1 MAPDAGGGVIEI
13 RSAAPADRDAIVGV
27 ITSDTTFKP
36 DEAAIAIELVDASF
50 AGDVDY
56 RVRVA
61 EDGAGGPVVGYLC
74 YGPTPMT
81 AATYDLYWI
90 VVDARVRGRGIA
102 RALIEGME
110 DELRAAG
117 GGHIRVETSETEG
130 YGAARTLYERTG
142 YPEVARMRDFYGP
155 GDALIVY
162 YKIL

>member
-1 MAPDAGGGVIEI
+1 VIEL
-13 RSAAPADRDAIVGV
+13 RAAVPADRAAIAAVVSSDA
-27 ITSDTTFKP
+27 TFKP
-36 DEAAIAIELVDASF
+36 DEIAIALELVDDAF

-56 RVRVA
+56 RIRVA
-61 EDGAGGPVVGYLC
+61 ELGGAVVGYLC

-90 VVDARVRGRGIA
+90 VVSAQVRGQGVA

-110 DELRAAG
+110 DELRAGG

-130 YGAARTLYERTG
+130 YGAARTLYARTG